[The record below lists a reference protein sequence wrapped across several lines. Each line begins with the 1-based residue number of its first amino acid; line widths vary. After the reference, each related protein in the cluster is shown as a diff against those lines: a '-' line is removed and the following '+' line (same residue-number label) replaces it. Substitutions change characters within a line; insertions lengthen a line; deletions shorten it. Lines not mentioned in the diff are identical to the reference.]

1 MDERRKVPPR
11 LVPSAL
17 EITVTVIIYLTG
29 GPADDLA
36 ASALSIAQEGDRER
50 ERERVGQRGVQFR
63 SRANDNFNA
72 RIHHEGGHGI
82 RTASCKSR
90 EPPSNGI
97 NLANSDA
104 A

>member
-1 MDERRKVPPR
+1 MPPR

-17 EITVTVIIYLTG
+17 EITVTVIIYLTA

-36 ASALSIAQEGDRER
+36 ASALSVAQEGERKIER
-50 ERERVGQRGVQFR
+50 EGGKVGQRGVQFR

-82 RTASCKSR
+82 RTASWKSR
-90 EPPSNGI
+90 ELASNGI

>member
-1 MDERRKVPPR
+1 M
-11 LVPSAL
+11 
-17 EITVTVIIYLTG
+17 
-29 GPADDLA
+29 
-36 ASALSIAQEGDRER
+36 
-50 ERERVGQRGVQFR
+50 QFR

-82 RTASCKSR
+82 RTASWKSR
-90 EPPSNGI
+90 ELASNGI

>member
-1 MDERRKVPPR
+1 M
-11 LVPSAL
+11 
-17 EITVTVIIYLTG
+17 
-29 GPADDLA
+29 
-36 ASALSIAQEGDRER
+36 
-50 ERERVGQRGVQFR
+50 QFR

-82 RTASCKSR
+82 RRASCKSR
-90 EPPSNGI
+90 ELPSNGI